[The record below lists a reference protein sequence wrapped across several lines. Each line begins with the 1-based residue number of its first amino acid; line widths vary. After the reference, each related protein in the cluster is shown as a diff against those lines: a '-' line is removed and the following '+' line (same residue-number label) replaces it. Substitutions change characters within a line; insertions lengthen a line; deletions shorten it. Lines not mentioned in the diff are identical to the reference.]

1 MGKWSFF
8 FFSKYLQ
15 YEIHLGY
22 YTYFSSVGNPHL
34 PWRLGK
40 IIKLENKEMLV
51 CASRV
56 HVSQN
61 LLLNGLSAVK

>member
-1 MGKWSFF
+1 MGKWV

-34 PWRLGK
+34 PWRLRK
-40 IIKLENKEMLV
+40 IIKLENKQMLV
-51 CASRV
+51 CLPRARV
-56 HVSQN
+56 PN